1 MANHDQLVAQ
11 ISQQLLEELTAG
23 GTRDFTQTRLSQM
36 EEEVYSLSDRISG
49 RLLQGML
56 EDQSRQAE
64 EDCCPCCQGPLEE
77 RPPDSKPIQT
87 ERCEVRW
94 DKPVRRCPK
103 CRRDFFPS
111 GGHDR
116 LFGGGEL
123 QS

>member
-1 MANHDQLVAQ
+1 MANHDQLIAQ
-11 ISQQLLEELTAG
+11 VSRQLLEELTEG

-36 EEEVYSLSDRISG
+36 EEEVYGLSDRISG

-56 EDQSRQAE
+56 EDQSQQAE
-64 EDCCPCCQGPLEE
+64 EDCCPCCHGPLEE
-77 RPPDSKPIQT
+77 RPPDSKPIQMQ
-87 ERCEVRW
+87 RCEVQW
-94 DKPVRRCPK
+94 DKPVQRCQK

-116 LFGGGEL
+116 LSGGSEL